1 MGKVGIPGI
10 ICMSLKKNTKG
21 VLSNWRVVKCPKCGR
36 ECYERPIP
44 KGYEGLAFE
53 KALCTECAFEG
64 ERKKQKLNQ
73 DGRTADTVR
82 EERLFITKKA

>member
-10 ICMSLKKNTKG
+10 ICMPLKKNIKAAP
-21 VLSNWRVVKCPKCGR
+21 SDWRETKCPKCGR

-64 ERKKQKLNQ
+64 EGKKQKGRSK
-73 DGRTADTVR
+73 DGQKRNHK
-82 EERLFITKKA
+82 IS